1 MFYWWIALTTLV
13 VVFVGVTAF
22 KYFVEAPLVNMTREN
37 FEDGPYKFLMFGV
50 DWCPHCV
57 KAKPEFAALGSTK
70 TIGGST
76 VEMVAINPEEEENPY
91 KEKVKISGYP
101 TLALLSPN
109 GSVTEYDGP
118 RNTASMDN
126 FLTSN
131 CS

>member
-1 MFYWWIALTTLV
+1 MFYWYVALTTLV
-13 VVFVGVTAF
+13 VVFLSVTAF

-37 FEDGPYKFLMFGV
+37 FEEGPYKFLMFGV

-57 KAKPEFAALGSTK
+57 KAKPEFESLGATK
-70 TIGGST
+70 TIGGNT
-76 VEMVAINPEEEENPY
+76 VEMVLINPEVDENPY

-101 TLALLSPN
+101 TIVLLSPN
-109 GSVTEYDGP
+109 GSQTEYNGP
-118 RNTASMDN
+118 RTSSGMND